1 MEMLKVRLCYVSGDL
16 ISELSASTADVV
28 VFPGTDCCE
37 AGRMKCQA
45 GDGHFA
51 KKCFRKIKLGA

>member
-37 AGRMKCQA
+37 ADRQA
-45 GDGHFA
+45 GRQDE
-51 KKCFRKIKLGA
+51 KPSR